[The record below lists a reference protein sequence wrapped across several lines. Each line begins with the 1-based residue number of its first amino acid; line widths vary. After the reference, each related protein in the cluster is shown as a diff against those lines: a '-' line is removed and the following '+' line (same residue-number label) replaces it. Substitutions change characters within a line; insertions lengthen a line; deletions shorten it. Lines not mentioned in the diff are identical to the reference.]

1 MGKKNDGKRL
11 AAMSLGLNVFFG
23 VIEFFL
29 YLSTKSSALLAAAV
43 HTVTDVIGSFLIIVG
58 IYLSEKKSERFP
70 WGLYKI
76 ENISAVLVAGL
87 IFLSAYEIAKNI
99 YRPSP
104 LNIENLTM
112 TLVVLFFM
120 AFSVVFF
127 SKYEAKRAKM
137 LNSPSLMADAESWRM
152 DIAPLAVVAA
162 GIAGARFSYPVIDR
176 VAAVTVLIIV
186 IRAGYEIMRD
196 SVKSLLDASV
206 DRATLNAMI
215 KIIEGFSEVKE
226 IISLNARNSGRF
238 IFVHLELSFAL
249 KRLKEAHEV
258 AEDID
263 KEIKRRIPFVERVII
278 HYEPERKDHQRYAV
292 PLLNREGEISKHFG
306 SAPFIALWDK
316 RITDGVSIS
325 QEIVENPFLQMEK
338 KKGIRLA
345 DLLVEKGIDTLYL
358 REDFEGKGPKYVL
371 SDAGVEV
378 RRTSLQNLKELI
390 GLKEKGIKNPPI

>member
-120 AFSVVFF
+120 DFSVVFF

-249 KRLKEAHEV
+249 KRLKKAHEV

-345 DLLVEKGIDTLYL
+345 ELLVEKGIDTLYL
-358 REDFEGKGPKYVL
+358 REDFEGKGPEYVL
-371 SDAGVEV
+371 SDAEVDV

-390 GLKEKGIKNPPI
+390 GLKEKA